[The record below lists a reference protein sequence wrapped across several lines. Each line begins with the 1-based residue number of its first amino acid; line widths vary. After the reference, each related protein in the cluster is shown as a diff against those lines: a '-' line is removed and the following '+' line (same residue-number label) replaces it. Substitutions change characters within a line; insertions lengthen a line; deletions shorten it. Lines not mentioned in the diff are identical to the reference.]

1 MRRLILVLVAL
12 AALAAAVAGFYYARV
27 DERYQGFEGTE
38 QFVEITP
45 GSGSRAIGRALAQAG
60 VVRDEWTFR
69 MAVYLT
75 GTARELK
82 AGEYRFAGPASP
94 KEIARKLARGA
105 VYLRPVTFPEGLTV
119 KEMARVF
126 ESRGLGTAKAF
137 VEAAANP
144 GAIQRDSTRGARDLE
159 GYCFPRRT
167 TSPGARR
174 ASDTG
179 RADGGAIPGGVRWR
193 RFVPRRKP
201 RAGPCATSSRSRR
214 SWRRKPPAPRS
225 AP

>member
-1 MRRLILVLVAL
+1 MRRLILLLVAL
-12 AALAAAVAGFYYARV
+12 AATAAAVAGFYYARV

-45 GSGSRAIGRALAQAG
+45 GTGSRAIGRALAAAG
-60 VVRDEWTFR
+60 VVRDESTFR

-94 KEIARKLARGA
+94 KEVARKLARGA

-126 ESRGLGTAKAF
+126 ESRGSRHREGF
-137 VEAAANP
+137 VA
-144 GAIQRDSTRGARDLE
+144 
-159 GYCFPRRT
+159 
-167 TSPGARR
+167 
-174 ASDTG
+174 
-179 RADGGAIPGGVRWR
+179 GGVESGADS
-193 RFVPRRKP
+193 
-201 RAGPCATSSRSRR
+201 RARSRR
-214 SWRRKPPAPRS
+214 RRISRGICSRRPTTSRGAPKPGRWS
-225 AP
+225 G